1 MSYQDPIADL
11 LTRIRNAQ
19 KARMKGF
26 SMPSSKMKVAI
37 LEVLKNEGYIADF
50 EVSDEDG
57 KKVLYILL
65 KYYRN
70 EPVIEFIKRVSKPSL
85 HHYASSKALP
95 KVLGGL
101 GVVVMSTSQGVM
113 TAKEAATRGIGGKV
127 ICSVY

>member
-19 KARMKGF
+19 KARKPGL

-50 EVSDEDG
+50 EVSDEAG
-57 KKVLYILL
+57 KKVLYVLL
-65 KYYRN
+65 KYHRKA
-70 EPVIEFIKRVSKPSL
+70 PVIEAIKRVSKPSL
-85 HHYASSKALP
+85 HHYTSKKNLP
-95 KVLGGL
+95 SVLGGL

-113 TAKEAATRGIGGKV
+113 TAKDAATRGIGGKV
-127 ICSVY
+127 ICWVY

>member
-1 MSYQDPIADL
+1 MNQDPIADL

-26 SMPSSKMKVAI
+26 SMPSSKMKVSI

-50 EVSDEDG
+50 EVSDEAG
-57 KKVLYILL
+57 KSTLYVLL
-65 KYYRN
+65 KYHRTQ
-70 EPVIEFIKRVSKPSL
+70 PVIEFIQRVSKPSL
-85 HHYASSKALP
+85 HRYASSKALP

-101 GVVVMSTSQGVM
+101 GIVVMSTSQGVM

>member
-26 SMPSSKMKVAI
+26 SMPSSKMKVSI

-50 EVSDEDG
+50 EVSDEAG
-57 KKVLYILL
+57 KSVLYVLL
-65 KYYRN
+65 KYHRTQ
-70 EPVIEFIKRVSKPSL
+70 PVIEHIKRVSKPSL

-101 GVVVMSTSQGVM
+101 GIVVMSTSQGVM